1 MTIDEYK
8 EAILHNLGISSD
20 CEAVEQIIHRS
31 IEKLKEKHVH
41 ASLVIDYLNQ
51 LKESLEE
58 LTPHGFDSVHWCNIK
73 CAILYLK
80 KILRY

>member
-8 EAILHNLGISSD
+8 DAILHNLKISSD
-20 CEAVEQIIHRS
+20 CETVEQVIHRS

-41 ASLVIDYLNQ
+41 TYLVTNYLEK

-58 LTPHGFDSVHWCNIK
+58 LSPQGFDSVHWCNIK

-80 KILRY
+80 KRLYH